1 MKILKFEGASMRE
14 TLAKVKAELGDQAV
28 VVSTRQ
34 IRRGLLGS
42 AYEIAAAIDQ
52 DDDGPTV
59 PAPVPARPMARPT
72 LDDGEV
78 ERVVAPLRAELR
90 SLRAMMRAR
99 ADERPAPNPDLREE
113 LAALRRAVEQLR
125 GAPAAAAPAPAPAP
139 APTPAPVVEPPLA
152 TGSTARVVMLV
163 GPTGVGKTTSIAKIA
178 ARAALIEGRQ
188 VAIVTL
194 DNYRVGGIDQI
205 RTYADLIGVP
215 LHVVEDPAGLGD
227 VLVELAAYDLVLV
240 DTAGKS
246 PRDRAA
252 LAALATCARRAGA
265 EVEVHLTIAAA
276 TAPAVIDELAQR
288 FAPLRPRRLLFTK
301 VDECGRVPELTLTP
315 KRLGLPVTWLATGQ
329 AVPEDLELATV
340 RGCIELAATA
350 SSTTR
355 RRPDMRNHRSSRLAP
370 AHPGQRRTPPPARVA
385 SARSPSPAARAA
397 SARAPSRSAWPRRSP
412 PTAPDADGR
421 RRPRHGRPQ
430 PAAGRRAAAQPAR
443 RARRRA
449 DRRRA
454 GGGARPTS
462 AARGQRQPRAGDL
475 GPAGPALDR
484 AGRASCAELR
494 HRRP

>member
-252 LAALATCARRAGA
+252 LAALATALGGLAQ
-265 EVEVHLTIAAA
+265 VEVHLTIAAA

-340 RGCIELAATA
+340 ARLIELA
-350 SSTTR
+350 
-355 RRPDMRNHRSSRLAP
+355 
-370 AHPGQRRTPPPARVA
+370 
-385 SARSPSPAARAA
+385 
-397 SARAPSRSAWPRRSP
+397 
-412 PTAPDADGR
+412 
-421 RRPRHGRPQ
+421 RHGLIDDQ
-430 PAAGRRAAAQPAR
+430 AAA
-443 RARRRA
+443 
-449 DRRRA
+449 
-454 GGGARPTS
+454 
-462 AARGQRQPRAGDL
+462 
-475 GPAGPALDR
+475 
-484 AGRASCAELR
+484 
-494 HRRP
+494 